1 MMRANNKI
9 IRIVLLVTGICI
21 TWIVMGHVINKTYH
35 ERIKAKKKMYCY
47 EHYLN
52 AVNPVLFVKSERY
65 SDSLIAYYRKIENG
79 EVNPTFNFPPLSLP
93 YDTCVYVLGYERDS
107 LIAKVICYYDWGKQ
121 GSFVKGYVYINT
133 LHVKPPPDS
142 LVKRH

>member
-1 MMRANNKI
+1 
-9 IRIVLLVTGICI
+9 
-21 TWIVMGHVINKTYH
+21 
-35 ERIKAKKKMYCY
+35 MYCY
-47 EHYLN
+47 EQYWSV
-52 AVNPVLFVKSERY
+52 VNPVLFVKNERY
-65 SDSLIAYYRKIENG
+65 TDSLIAYYRKIENG

-121 GSFVKGYVYINT
+121 GSFVIGYVYINT